1 MARSDRRERVAL
13 DQAYEF
19 YKGTI
24 GNNEAFTLHSLVNSL
39 KTVSTA
45 VAASTDG
52 HLTLTTRL
60 WMRIKQALFDK
71 LLTSYPAYVIIYDG
85 TNKPIETKQRIPD
98 DGMIE
103 IHPHGLRRDDDRFS
117 IDLNQLHP
125 LTKKHI
131 QKVWFERGP
140 DTKGEDFSNYECDG
154 NVCMPKLFVIGDEI
168 LQKEASNGKKAAYSQ
183 WWELYWQ
190 SYCTPDRKEKQQLT
204 RQMNSLEAVWG
215 NLYY

>member
-1 MARSDRRERVAL
+1 MGRADRREKVAL
-13 DQAYEF
+13 DQAYDF

-24 GNNEAFTLHSLVNSL
+24 AKNETFTLHSLVNSL

-45 VAASTDG
+45 INASTDG

-71 LLTSYPAYVIIYDG
+71 LITTYPAYVIIYD
-85 TNKPIETKQRIPD
+85 TNHKPIEQRQRIPD
-98 DGMIE
+98 EGTIE
-103 IHPHGLRRDDDRFS
+103 ILPHGLRRDDDRFS
-117 IDLNQLHP
+117 IDLTQLHP

-131 QKVWFERGP
+131 QKVWIERGP
-140 DTKGEDFSNYECDG
+140 DTRGDDFSNVECDG
-154 NVCMPKLFVIGDEI
+154 NVCMPKLFIIGDEI
-168 LQKEASNGKKAAYSQ
+168 LQQEASTGKRQAYTQ

-190 SYCTPDRKEKQQLT
+190 SYCTPDRKEKQMLT
-204 RQMNSLEAVWG
+204 KQMNSLEQVWG